1 MRSEGSPGQVPILRS
16 FWIGG
21 FEGADHLDPQARP
34 LDMARSNGHLAQLDE
49 DYARAAERGIRT
61 VRESIGWRLSE
72 TAPGR
77 YDLRRP
83 LQMAR
88 SARRH
93 GVQILWTLMHYG
105 TPADV
110 DLRDD
115 SAIDRFAAFAGAVAR
130 AIADEADDPPIYTLV
145 NEINFL
151 SWAVAHTRLIGSRR
165 EIGDGSAADV
175 QSSRESGY
183 EIKRRL
189 VRATLAATEA
199 VRRIDPRARFMQV
212 EPLVHVVAPAG
223 REDLVPLAAQVTDYQ
238 WQAWDLL
245 SGRAEP
251 ELGGA
256 PEMLD
261 LVGIN
266 HYHSGQWEVETER
279 RLQWHERDPRRRGL
293 DELIGNAWRRYGRPM
308 IVTETSHVG
317 AGRALW
323 LSDVSSQVERA
334 RESGIPVCGLCL
346 YPLVD
351 RPDWNDAGHWH
362 HSGLWDVVPPDQ
374 ADVGMRRVLNRPYAQ
389 MLERWQR
396 RLPEARKWPASRPL
410 LLVLSQFRW
419 DLMLHRVHHLMAELC
434 EDHRIVFVEEP
445 VYGLGE
451 PRWVRRCPVP
461 GVEVLQAHTPCP
473 RPGFGG
479 AQVPLLV
486 DLLHSHPGPAALSQA
501 RAWSTTATAAPLL
514 AALGLRP
521 WVHDVAD
528 EESAF
533 CACGHADAV
542 ATARIAASGRS
553 SHPAAIEPAGEPR
566 LLLAHGSA
574 LARSLGGCRTNV
586 LRVDN
591 AVDRE
596 HFASRSLQAQG
607 SEALEASRLLA
618 GIEGPRLVYT
628 GTIDERIDLPLL
640 ASLADARPDWQ
651 IVLIGPTRLPTDRPL
666 PIRRGLHWLGAQAYT
681 LLPYLLAACQVALLP
696 YVRGPRTATANPP
709 QLLEY
714 LAAGKPV
721 VSTPL
726 PDVVELH
733 ADLVEIAPE
742 PGSFVR
748 ACERAL
754 GRADARDPVRQARV
768 DALLSRCSWAAAA
781 NRVRAAMRQAAQ
793 AAGSLADVLE
803 DRR

>member
-1 MRSEGSPGQVPILRS
+1 MRSEASPGPILRS

-34 LDMARSNGHLAQLDE
+34 LDMARSNGHLAQLDD

-77 YDLRRP
+77 YDLQRP
-83 LQMAR
+83 LRMAR

-115 SAIDRFAAFAGAVAR
+115 ATIDRFTAFAGAVAR
-130 AIADEADDPPIYTLV
+130 ALADEADEPPIYTLV

-151 SWAVAHTRLIGSRR
+151 SWAVAHTSLIGTYRDVD
-165 EIGDGSAADV
+165 GDSAAGV

-199 VRRIDPRARFMQV
+199 IRRIDPRARFMQV

-223 REDLVPLAAQVTDYQ
+223 REDLVPLAAQVSDYQ

-261 LVGIN
+261 LLGIN

-279 RLQWHERDPRRRGL
+279 RLQWHARDPRRRGL
-293 DELIGNAWRRYGRPM
+293 DELVGNAWRRYGRPI
-308 IVTETSHVG
+308 IVAETSHVG

-334 RESGIPVCGLCL
+334 RESGVPVCGICL

-351 RPDWNDAGHWH
+351 RPDWNDAAHWH
-362 HSGLWDVVPPDQ
+362 HSGLWDVVPPGE
-374 ADVGMRRVLNRPYAQ
+374 ADGAMRRVLNRPYAQ

-396 RLPEARKWPASRPL
+396 RLPRAQQEPASQPL
-410 LLVLSQFRW
+410 LLILSQFRW
-419 DLMLHRVHHLMAELC
+419 DLMLHRVHHLMTELC
-434 EDHRIVFVEEP
+434 ADHRIVFVEEP
-445 VYGLGE
+445 VFGLGE
-451 PRWVRRCPVP
+451 PRWVRRCPLP
-461 GVEVLQAHTPCP
+461 GVEVLQPHTPCP
-473 RPGFGG
+473 RPGFDG

-486 DLLHSHPGPAALSQA
+486 DLLRRQPGTAALSQA
-501 RAWSTTATAAPLL
+501 RAWSTTATAMPLL

-521 WVHDVAD
+521 WVHDVGD
-528 EESAF
+528 
-533 CACGHADAV
+533 GV
-542 ATARIAASGRS
+542 
-553 SHPAAIEPAGEPR
+553 PAGEPR
-566 LLLAHGSA
+566 LVLASGPG
-574 LARSLGGCRTNV
+574 LARVLGACRGNV

-591 AVDRE
+591 AVERE
-596 HFASRSLQAQG
+596 HFAARSLQVQG
-607 SEALEASRLLA
+607 SEAREASRLLA

-628 GTIDERIDLPLL
+628 GTIDERLDLQLL
-640 ASLADARPDWQ
+640 ASMADARPGWQ
-651 IVLIGPTRLPTDRPL
+651 IVLIGPMRLPADRPL
-666 PIRRGLHWLGAQAYT
+666 PLRRGLHWLGAQPYT
-681 LLPYLLAACQVALLP
+681 LLPCLLAACQVALLP
-696 YVRGPRTATANPP
+696 YVCGPRTATINPP

-726 PDVVELH
+726 PDVVELL
-733 ADLVEIAPE
+733 AGVVEVAAE
-742 PGSFVR
+742 PGSFVQ

-754 GRADARDPVRQARV
+754 DRVDARDSERGALV
-768 DALLSRCSWAAAA
+768 DALLSRCTWAAAA
-781 NRVRAAMRQAAQ
+781 NQVRAALRQVER
-793 AAGSLADVLE
+793 AAGLPAVLLE